1 MEVVFSDGAAA
12 VCPFPSVT
20 ALPYVLSFGDISEPV
35 PGEKRLAAL
44 TELYRASSGKQSCE
58 IADSLMQSAH
68 LSDLPG
74 ADALRVWYSDEPDE
88 LCGFAFLMER
98 LTAQNF
104 QGAVQAVKL
113 PCPYIQPDGT
123 AVFYGSWDQ
132 VEPELWKPLSHTA
145 RDISPVEQQGWA
157 NIWRGLRAQNAPLRA
172 VLSGQL
178 TGVPLHFYDTVIRQ
192 QIAGLDPEFD
202 EAFLIGRTI
211 SRLPGVSDAL
221 IALRVQALVELG
233 ELEVLDAD
241 AAPDAAAYWRRLRR
255 TARFSEI

>member
-12 VCPFPSVT
+12 VCPFPGVT
-20 ALPYVLSFGDISEPV
+20 ALPYALSFGDISEPV
-35 PGEKRLAAL
+35 PGEKRRAAL
-44 TELYRASSGKQSCE
+44 TELYRANSGSQSRE

-68 LSDLPG
+68 LSELLS
-74 ADALRVWYSDEPDE
+74 ADTLRVWYGDEPDE

-104 QGAVQAVKL
+104 QGTVQAVKL
-113 PCPYIQPDGT
+113 PCPHVRPDGT
-123 AVFYGSWDQ
+123 AVFYGGWDQ
-132 VEPELWKPLSHTA
+132 VEPELWAPFAHAA
-145 RDISPVEQQGWA
+145 RDISPVERQGWA
-157 NIWRGLRAQNAPLRA
+157 NIWRALRAQNAPLRV
-172 VLSGQL
+172 VLNGQI
-178 TGVPLHFYDTVIRQ
+178 TGVPLNFYDAVIRR

-202 EAFLIGRTI
+202 ETLLIGRTI
-211 SRLPGVSDAL
+211 SRLPDVSDAL
-221 IALRVQALVELG
+221 IALRVQALVERG